1 MRTTTIGCG
10 YLGSTHAA
18 CMAELGYDVLGL
30 ELDPAKLDMLRR
42 GVAPVYEPGLSEMLL
57 KHVESGRLRFTDSY
71 EEAAAFGEIHFLC
84 LGTPQARDG
93 LGADVSQVEY
103 AVAHLAPHLTG
114 SPILVGKSTVPV
126 GTAQRMADL
135 LGSLVPDGV
144 DADLAWNPEFLREAH
159 AVEDTLRPD
168 RIVFGVRS
176 EATEKRLR
184 EFFAPVIDHG
194 MPVVVTDFPTAE
206 LVKVTANSFLA
217 TKISFINAVAEV
229 CEVAG
234 ADVVALADAIGY
246 DDRIG
251 RKMLGAGVGF
261 GGGCLPKDLRAFQH
275 RAGELGVED
284 LMSLLGEVDSINQ
297 RQRERAVQIATSMIG
312 GKLAGTRIAVWGA
325 AFKPGTDDVRDSPA
339 LTIAGQL
346 HLRGAEVT
354 IHDPKAGDTARAS
367 FPTMRYA
374 DDPVEACRD
383 ADLVMHMTE
392 WPVFGEVD
400 IDAVSAIVSRKQLLD
415 GRNTLDLP
423 AWRAAGW
430 TARGLGRL

>member
-1 MRTTTIGCG
+1 
-10 YLGSTHAA
+10 
-18 CMAELGYDVLGL
+18 
-30 ELDPAKLDMLRR
+30 
-42 GVAPVYEPGLSEMLL
+42 
-57 KHVESGRLRFTDSY
+57 
-71 EEAAAFGEIHFLC
+71 
-84 LGTPQARDG
+84 
-93 LGADVSQVEY
+93 
-103 AVAHLAPHLTG
+103 
-114 SPILVGKSTVPV
+114 
-126 GTAQRMADL
+126 MADL
-135 LGSLVPDGV
+135 LDSLVPDGV

-176 EATEKRLR
+176 EPTEKRLR

-339 LTIAGQL
+339 LSIAGQL

-430 TARGLGRL
+430 TARGLGRH

>member
-30 ELDPAKLDMLRR
+30 ELDPDKLDMLRR

-57 KHVESGRLRFTDSY
+57 KHVESGRLRFTGSY

-103 AVAHLAPHLTG
+103 AVAHLAPHLKG

-176 EATEKRLR
+176 EVTEKRLR

-275 RAGELGVED
+275 RAGELGAD
-284 LMSLLGEVDSINQ
+284 HLMSLLRDVDAINTH
-297 RQRERAVQIATSMIG
+297 RRESVVSQAREMLGTIAGSRVAV
-312 GKLAGTRIAVWGA
+312 LGA
-325 AFKPGTDDVRDSPA
+325 AFKPDSDDIRDSPA
-339 LTIAGQL
+339 LWVAGQL
-346 HLRGAEVT
+346 HLAGAQVSV
-354 IHDPKAGDTARAS
+354 HDPQAMDNARKR
-367 FPTMRYA
+367 FPTLAYV
-374 DDPVEACRD
+374 DSPVAACQD
-383 ADLVMHMTE
+383 ADLVLHLTE
-392 WPVFGEVD
+392 WPQFRELDPQELASVVRRRQ
-400 IDAVSAIVSRKQLLD
+400 VLD
-415 GRNTLDLP
+415 GRNVLDP
-423 AWRAAGW
+423 ARWRAAGW
-430 TARGLGRL
+430 TFRGMGRR

>member
-1 MRTTTIGCG
+1 
-10 YLGSTHAA
+10 
-18 CMAELGYDVLGL
+18 
-30 ELDPAKLDMLRR
+30 
-42 GVAPVYEPGLSEMLL
+42 MLL

-229 CEVAG
+229 CEAAG

-251 RKMLGAGVGF
+251 RKMLGAGVG
-261 GGGCLPKDLRAFQH
+261 
-275 RAGELGVED
+275 
-284 LMSLLGEVDSINQ
+284 S
-297 RQRERAVQIATSMIG
+297 
-312 GKLAGTRIAVWGA
+312 A
-325 AFKPGTDDVRDSPA
+325 AA
-339 LTIAGQL
+339 
-346 HLRGAEVT
+346 
-354 IHDPKAGDTARAS
+354 
-367 FPTMRYA
+367 
-374 DDPVEACRD
+374 ACRRTC
-383 ADLVMHMTE
+383 ARSSTA
-392 WPVFGEVD
+392 P
-400 IDAVSAIVSRKQLLD
+400 ASSASR
-415 GRNTLDLP
+415 T
-423 AWRAAGW
+423 
-430 TARGLGRL
+430 